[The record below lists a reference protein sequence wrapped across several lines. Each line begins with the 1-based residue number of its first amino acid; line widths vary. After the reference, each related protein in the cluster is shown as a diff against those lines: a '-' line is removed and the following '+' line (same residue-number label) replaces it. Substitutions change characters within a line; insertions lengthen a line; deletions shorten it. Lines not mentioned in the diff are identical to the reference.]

1 MIHCDAMIYPH
12 SLNKYRCI
20 VLPHVWSFLSLTE
33 MPSVPFIIVTLD
45 PERSSVGIRLYGPGP
60 MSMKPW
66 QFPPIYP
73 ILLTHLKM
81 LLLTYTD
88 HAFFMGHHWE
98 CSQEIRRPLGILIRC
113 SRCKRRTKF
122 TSHHSSTSLS
132 TVCTGPW
139 VSRKKTGTCVHAFL
153 GRGSL
158 IFKMVSRLSSPELAG
173 RKLDKGFPCMQ
184 ANVDLANQ
192 HGHMWVG
199 CCMAAW
205 FICWWNL
212 RFSRISRTSVVHVA
226 SSL

>member
-1 MIHCDAMIYPH
+1 
-12 SLNKYRCI
+12 
-20 VLPHVWSFLSLTE
+20 
-33 MPSVPFIIVTLD
+33 
-45 PERSSVGIRLYGPGP
+45 

-132 TVCTGPW
+132 IVCTGPW

-153 GRGSL
+153 GRASL

-184 ANVDLANQ
+184 ATVDLANSARAHVSWLL
-192 HGHMWVG
+192 HG
-199 CCMAAW
+199 CMVYM
-205 FICWWNL
+205 L
-212 RFSRISRTSVVHVA
+212 VKLEVLLKKMSFSRISRTYVVHVA